1 MTQSPT
7 LLVLAAGIGSRYGGL
22 KQMEPVGPNGEA
34 IVDYSIYDA
43 IRAGFRHVV
52 FVLRHSM
59 EQDFRELVAYRFERH
74 IQISYAYQEVD
85 AIPSRWVPP
94 PGRTKPWGTAHAVL
108 CARDAIQAPFVAINA
123 DDFYGA
129 EGYRLLAQHLNSGS
143 HDYAMGGFTLRN
155 TLSEFGAVARG
166 VCSVGADGYLQ
177 EVIERTG
184 IEPYGTGARDHAAG
198 LLTGDETVSMNMWAF
213 TPGVFDHIATEFDR
227 FLEEYG
233 STLDKECY
241 LPHVVNTLIHSEHTE
256 ENPRVKVLPTQEP
269 WFGVT
274 YRADRPRVAAG
285 ISALIQQGRYPQNLW
300 PAKPYSGAQR

>member
-22 KQMEPVGPNGEA
+22 KQTEPIGPSGEA

-43 IRAGFRHVV
+43 MKAGFGDVV
-52 FVLRHSM
+52 FVLRRSM
-59 EQDFRELVAYRFERH
+59 EQDFRELVGHRFERH
-74 IQISYAYQEVD
+74 LQVSYAYQEVD
-85 AIPSRWVPP
+85 MIPSRWTPP
-94 PGRTKPWGTAHAVL
+94 SGRTKPWGTAHAVL
-108 CARDAIQAPFVAINA
+108 CARDAIHAPFVAINA

-143 HDYAMGGFTLRN
+143 QDYAMAGFTLRN
-155 TLSEFGAVARG
+155 TLSEFGTVARG
-166 VCSVGADGYLQ
+166 VCSVDADGYLE

-184 IEPYGTGARDHAAG
+184 IEPYGTGARDHTAG
-198 LLTGDETVSMNMWAF
+198 LLTGNETVSMNMWAF
-213 TPGVFDHIATEFDR
+213 TPAIFDRIATEFDR

-241 LPHVVNTLIHSEHTE
+241 LPHVVNTLIHSEQTAGS
-256 ENPRVKVLPTQEP
+256 PRVKVLPTQET

-274 YRADRPRVAAG
+274 YREDRPRVTAG
-285 ISALIQQGRYPQNLW
+285 IRALIQQGCYPENLW
-300 PAKPYSGAQR
+300 AGSSSRERQA